1 MTPEILFNTIILILL
16 FNYLLDLFLEYLNIQ
31 NYSPELPP
39 ALEGVYDDE
48 KYRKA
53 RAYDLT
59 KTRFGFVTSTFS
71 IILMLAMLFFDGFAW
86 VDSFVRTFFTAP
98 IPVAI
103 AFFGLLAMGSDLLG
117 MPFSLYSTFV
127 IEEKFG
133 FNKTTVKTFI
143 IDKLKGYLLGAVIGG
158 GLLSLFVWFYNT
170 AGALFWVYAWL
181 AFSGFTLFM
190 TAFYASVIV
199 PLFNKLSPLEKGPL
213 RTAIEEYCGKVNF
226 KLDNLFVMDG
236 SKRSAKANA
245 FFSGLGARKKIVLYD
260 TLIKN
265 HTHEELV
272 AVLAHEAGHYKKKH
286 TRSSIVLSVL
296 QTGLM
301 LFILSL
307 VIDNPNLSSALGAL
321 VPGFHIGLLV
331 FGLLYSPLSLIM
343 GIGMNILSRQNEY
356 EADAYA
362 KETYNGEALQ
372 TALKKL
378 SVDNLSNLT
387 PHPLY
392 VFFHYSHPT
401 LLQRLKALK
410 ENLSASR
417 G

>member
-133 FNKTTVKTFI
+133 FNKTPVKTFI
-143 IDKLKGYLLGAVIGG
+143 ID
-158 GLLSLFVWFYNT
+158 N
-170 AGALFWVYAWL
+170 
-181 AFSGFTLFM
+181 
-190 TAFYASVIV
+190 
-199 PLFNKLSPLEKGPL
+199 
-213 RTAIEEYCGKVNF
+213 
-226 KLDNLFVMDG
+226 
-236 SKRSAKANA
+236 
-245 FFSGLGARKKIVLYD
+245 
-260 TLIKN
+260 
-265 HTHEELV
+265 
-272 AVLAHEAGHYKKKH
+272 
-286 TRSSIVLSVL
+286 
-296 QTGLM
+296 
-301 LFILSL
+301 
-307 VIDNPNLSSALGAL
+307 
-321 VPGFHIGLLV
+321 
-331 FGLLYSPLSLIM
+331 
-343 GIGMNILSRQNEY
+343 
-356 EADAYA
+356 
-362 KETYNGEALQ
+362 
-372 TALKKL
+372 
-378 SVDNLSNLT
+378 
-387 PHPLY
+387 
-392 VFFHYSHPT
+392 
-401 LLQRLKALK
+401 
-410 ENLSASR
+410 
-417 G
+417 